1 VKIRAPAKIN
11 LGLRVVGKRADG
23 YHLLDTIMV
32 AVSLFDELEI
42 KKRGPQKSGSRQPAQ
57 LRVTC
62 DHPLVPSGKKNLVY
76 RAASL
81 LLREAGVTQPLDIHI
96 RKRIPVGA
104 GLGGGSTDAAAAMVG
119 LNRLL
124 KLRFSPRRLEKLAS
138 TLGADVPFFIR
149 ARPVRARG
157 IGDRFSPLKR
167 VPPWWLVILYPGFPV
182 SSAWVYS
189 KLRRNLTKS
198 YAKTKLSTLLTGASK
213 FAELL
218 VNDLELV
225 TVKRYRRIKLLK
237 DSLIELGAAGALM
250 TGSGSAVFGIFGS
263 REKAKRTYQKLRK
276 NNDIQAFLAQVIGRP
291 RQVRVGEAR
300 ALGRGSIWK
309 SRRLE
314 CFP

>member
-1 VKIRAPAKIN
+1 MKIRAPAKIN
-11 LGLRVVGKRADG
+11 LGLRVVGKRDDG

-32 AVSLFDELEI
+32 AVTLFDELEI
-42 KKRGPQKSGSRQPAQ
+42 KKRRPEKSRGRQPAQ

-62 DHPLVPSGKKNLVY
+62 DHPLVPSGEKNLVY

-81 LLREAGVTQPLDIHI
+81 LLREAGVTEPLDIQI

-104 GLGGGSTDAAAAMVG
+104 GLGGGSTDAAAALVG
-119 LNRLL
+119 ITRLL
-124 KLRFSPRRLEKLAS
+124 KLRYSARRLEELAS
-138 TLGADVPFFIR
+138 SLGADVPFFIR

-157 IGDRFSPLKR
+157 IGDRLTPLKR

-189 KLRRNLTKS
+189 KLRGNLTKS
-198 YAKTKLSTLLTGASK
+198 YANTKLSTLLTDAPK

-218 VNDLELV
+218 VNDLEPV
-225 TVKRYRRIKLLK
+225 TVMRYRRIKLLK

-263 REKAKRTYQKLRK
+263 REKAKRAYRKLRK
-276 NNDIQAFLAQVIGRP
+276 NNDIQAFLAQVISRP
-291 RQVRVGEAR
+291 QLVGSARQG
-300 ALGRGSIWK
+300 
-309 SRRLE
+309 
-314 CFP
+314 P